1 MNRLE
6 KLFENKGKDILSVY
20 FTAGFPHRDDT
31 VEIIRAL
38 ADSGVDMIEV
48 GVPFSDPMADGK
60 TIQGSSTVALRN
72 GMTLGLLLDQVE
84 QAAGTFTE
92 EAEIVV
98 VT

>member
-31 VEIIRAL
+31 MEIIRAL

-48 GVPFSDPMADGK
+48 GVPFSG
-60 TIQGSSTVALRN
+60 
-72 GMTLGLLLDQVE
+72 
-84 QAAGTFTE
+84 
-92 EAEIVV
+92 
-98 VT
+98 